1 MPHTALAK
9 MKINCKKGLGKF
21 LDFQI
26 VCMQDKATFSFRPA
40 FSLSVFYENEFFRH
54 SKIFNVYS
62 IFNIQL

>member
-40 FSLSVFYENEFFRH
+40 FSLSGTIYFEQCAVF
-54 SKIFNVYS
+54 
-62 IFNIQL
+62 L

>member
-40 FSLSVFYENEFFRH
+40 FSLSGTIYFEQCAVFLNLY
-54 SKIFNVYS
+54 IFSN
-62 IFNIQL
+62 FL